1 MFFQKTNFGDITI
14 RMTGQISF
22 TRKMLNILWKTW
34 KRKQQIEAHRSF
46 TVQKD
51 IFKNLRTDSE
61 ETGFG

>member
-1 MFFQKTNFGDITI
+1 
-14 RMTGQISF
+14 MTGQISF